1 MAIGAPPVLIPVAVP
16 AAPVVALL
24 ALAAAL
30 EAAAVPVALPDAEAV
45 PVGNKVETAVE
56 GSAIVSV

>member
-1 MAIGAPPVLIPVAVP
+1 M
-16 AAPVVALL
+16 L

-30 EAAAVPVALPDAEAV
+30 EAAAVPVALPEAEAV